1 MSYQSMKDAFLRLI
15 GRGQRERAEEP
26 AFNADEVLRTFR
38 AQPNDAARF
47 VYYRSL
53 PLGQA
58 NALFSARAVN
68 FGQWVNAMDY
78 NVLLGGFSPSYLRWT
93 PNGIIGPNGPLPK
106 DAQMTWA
113 TFDGKPAFNGE
124 LVVR

>member
-58 NALFSARAVN
+58 TSP
-68 FGQWVNAMDY
+68 GQ
-78 NVLLGGFSPSYLRWT
+78 
-93 PNGIIGPNGPLPK
+93 
-106 DAQMTWA
+106 A
-113 TFDGKPAFNGE
+113 TNPTG
-124 LVVR
+124 V

>member
-15 GRGQRERAEEP
+15 GRGQRERAEVV
-26 AFNADEVLRTFR
+26 FDADEVLRTFR

-78 NVLLGGFSPSYLRWT
+78 NVLLGGFIPSYLRWT

-124 LVVR
+124 LVLR